1 MLKQKRQAPRMPRK
15 MKKRYKKLMSF
26 YDERKMEFDVL
37 KNLSVVLA
45 AAFKEIQEGEP
56 ANDYIQASVI
66 AKAAQFGIAPADIE
80 KIDYNDKL
88 QTATVTLKGAAHTL
102 TMSLLVEEG
111 ADDDKC

>member
-1 MLKQKRQAPRMPRK
+1 MLKQKKQAPRMPRK

-26 YDERKMEFDVL
+26 YDERKMEFDII
-37 KNLSVVLA
+37 KNLTVALA
-45 AAFKEIQEGEP
+45 AIFKDAPENKP
-56 ANDYIQASVI
+56 ADDYIKAAVT
-66 AKAAQFGIAPADIE
+66 AKAAAFGIAPADIE

-111 ADDDKC
+111 ADDANN